1 MPAIAAAALAM
12 IRAET
17 RLTPE
22 MSTTEYIIVTSTAP
36 TYGRVSPEA
45 SVETISFGTPT
56 GSARIARVA
65 IDEPPE
71 PPSARIAVEP
81 PSACRPRTTASAPAA
96 IASTAAPRSPRA
108 RELGDVGS
116 ARARDL
122 ASRDVGREAD
132 RLVDAGVD
140 DQHLDAVLEQ
150 PVAQEGVLDALRVE
164 RPERGRP
171 SPSYAHARSAS
182 GSTPR

>member
-1 MPAIAAAALAM
+1 MPAIAPAAFAM

-45 SVETISFGTPT
+45 TVETSSFGTPT
-56 GSARIARVA
+56 GSARIACAA

-81 PSACRPRTTASAPAA
+81 ALGVETRTTTASAPAPIAVDCRAA
-96 IASTAAPRSPRA
+96 I
-108 RELGDVGS
+108 
-116 ARARDL
+116 ARARRARLCPRRPARATSL
-122 ASRDVGREAD
+122 AAHVGHEPD
-132 RLVDAGVD
+132 RLVHAGVD
-140 DQHLDAVLEQ
+140 DDDVDAVLEQ
-150 PVAQEGVLDALRVE
+150 PVAQERVLDALRVE
-164 RPERGRP
+164 RADQDDGRH
-171 SPSYAHARSAS
+171 HARSAS